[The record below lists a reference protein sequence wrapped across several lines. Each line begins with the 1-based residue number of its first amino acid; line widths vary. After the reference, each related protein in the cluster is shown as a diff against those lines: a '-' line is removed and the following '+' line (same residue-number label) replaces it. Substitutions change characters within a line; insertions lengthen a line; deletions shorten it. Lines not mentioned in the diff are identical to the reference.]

1 MNILFTRCRYLSIGW
16 FPAFGDTQRGVCET
30 DDIFWTGDFPEPT
43 IPMFAGR
50 QGMDKDVLLLDQG
63 WEGKQDVK
71 GAKNRFT
78 PDLIQKCS

>member
-1 MNILFTRCRYLSIGW
+1 
-16 FPAFGDTQRGVCET
+16 
-30 DDIFWTGDFPEPT
+30 
-43 IPMFAGR
+43 
-50 QGMDKDVLLLDQG
+50 MDKDVLLLDQG